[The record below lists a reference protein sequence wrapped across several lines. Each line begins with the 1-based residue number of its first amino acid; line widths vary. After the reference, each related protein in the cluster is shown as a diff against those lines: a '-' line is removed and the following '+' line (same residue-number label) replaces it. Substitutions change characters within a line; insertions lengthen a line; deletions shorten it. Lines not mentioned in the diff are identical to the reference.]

1 MKTRKIVCLAAA
13 FACVLALAGCGGG
26 DKDSTSAAG
35 NASGLKAGT
44 YEATAPGM
52 YDADVKVKVTIDDS
66 GVITAVEI
74 DSSTQTAG
82 RGDVAAEK
90 LQAAI
95 LEKQSAEVDV
105 VTDATLTSN
114 AIITAV
120 TDCLN
125 QAK

>member
-26 DKDSTSAAG
+26 DKGNDTSAA

-44 YEATAPGM
+44 YEASAPGM
-52 YDADVKVKVTIDDS
+52 YDADVNVKVTIDDS
-66 GVITAVEI
+66 GKITAVEI
-74 DSSTQTAG
+74 DASSQTAG

-105 VTDATLTSN
+105 VTDATMTSN

>member
-13 FACVLALAGCGGG
+13 FACVLALAGCGG
-26 DKDSTSAAG
+26 DKGNDTSAANG
-35 NASGLKAGT
+35 SGLKAGT
-44 YEATAPGM
+44 YEASAPGM
-52 YDADVKVKVTIDDS
+52 YDADVNVKVTIDDS
-66 GVITAVEI
+66 GKITAVEI
-74 DSSTQTAG
+74 DASSQTAG

-105 VTDATLTSN
+105 VTDATMTSN

>member
-1 MKTRKIVCLAAA
+1 
-13 FACVLALAGCGGG
+13 
-26 DKDSTSAAG
+26 
-35 NASGLKAGT
+35 
-44 YEATAPGM
+44 M
-52 YDADVKVKVTIDDS
+52 YDADVNVKVTIDDS
-66 GVITAVEI
+66 GKITAVEI
-74 DSSTQTAG
+74 DASSQTAG

-105 VTDATLTSN
+105 VTDATMTSN

>member
-1 MKTRKIVCLAAA
+1 M
-13 FACVLALAGCGGG
+13 
-26 DKDSTSAAG
+26 
-35 NASGLKAGT
+35 
-44 YEATAPGM
+44 
-52 YDADVKVKVTIDDS
+52 
-66 GVITAVEI
+66 
-74 DSSTQTAG
+74 
-82 RGDVAAEK
+82 AAEK

>member
-52 YDADVKVKVTIDDS
+52 YDADVKVKGTIDDS